1 MVFDDPRAR
10 FFGNVEIG
18 AKAHADSQVSIEELR
33 SAYDAVIAM
42 GAPILCRSESR
53 RCRLGGVSVFVDQA
67 AEDVGAL
74 HSVGL

>member
-10 FFGNVEIG
+10 FYGNVEIG

-42 GAPILCRSESR
+42 GAPILWQK
-53 RCRLGGVSVFVDQA
+53 VVVAD
-67 AEDVGAL
+67 
-74 HSVGL
+74 